1 MDLFT
6 FMVVLL
12 LVPLP
17 TTLVVAQQQLLGHDF
32 QLNLPLSTITV
43 FSFPR
48 GRDCSREHVF
58 HLPVNGDRWYC

>member
-6 FMVVLL
+6 VMVVLL

-17 TTLVVAQQQLLGHDF
+17 TTLVVAQQQLIGHNF
-32 QLNLPLSTITV
+32 KLKPPLTTTTV
-43 FSFPR
+43 FLFPR

-58 HLPVNGDRWYC
+58 HLPVNGDWWYC